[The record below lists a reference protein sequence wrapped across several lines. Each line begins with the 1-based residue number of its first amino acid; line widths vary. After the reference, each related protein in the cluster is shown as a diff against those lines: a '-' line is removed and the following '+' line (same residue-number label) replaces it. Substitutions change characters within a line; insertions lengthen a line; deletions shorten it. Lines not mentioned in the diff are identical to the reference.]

1 MQQQDVEIAE
11 RAARN
16 AAQSGDAYDELLAE
30 GARYGSQLDWRRS
43 ARAAREAIALR
54 PDRPDAYFNLGAGL
68 ANSGHYVEAAQRY
81 LEAEGREL
89 VGSEM
94 WAPAAARAFNML
106 IQEDCA
112 EVAKPEWWNDKGL
125 KAQSARV
132 VRRTGGR
139 GACI

>member
-30 GARYGSQLDWRRS
+30 GASYGSQLDWRGS
-43 ARAAREAIALR
+43 ARVAREAIALR
-54 PDRPDAYFNLGAGL
+54 PDKPDAYFNLGAGL

-81 LEAEGREL
+81 LEAKEREL

-94 WAPAAARAFNML
+94 WEAAH
-106 IQEDCA
+106 D
-112 EVAKPEWWNDKGL
+112 
-125 KAQSARV
+125 
-132 VRRTGGR
+132 GR
-139 GACI
+139 GYENPLVSGSSS

>member
-30 GARYGSQLDWRRS
+30 GAWYGSQLDWRRS

-81 LEAEGREL
+81 LDQG
-89 VGSEM
+89 
-94 WAPAAARAFNML
+94 ARAG
-106 IQEDCA
+106 
-112 EVAKPEWWNDKGL
+112 GL
-125 KAQSARV
+125 GDVGTGRGTGLQHAH
-132 VRRTGGR
+132 TGGLRR
-139 GACI
+139 GGQAGVVE